1 MKETPEEFLE
11 HLTLTI
17 NSEQEYRYALFGDM
31 FDEDPDETLFPGLPF
46 TSEDEEYVDPSFYEE
61 GIESGRERLDLP
73 DEILNSWRADCPQ
86 FPYEVPCESCIYEHC
101 NTHNY
106 FIGGFAHGKEVSQ
119 YLTDQEVIRISVP
132 PSSGYFACA
141 TPFEPI
147 LYTETYTKRT
157 IGVVIREEERLYR
170 AIAIWVLDSITDPN
184 EAFQKFLRFAQR
196 GE

>member
-11 HLTLTI
+11 RITLTI
-17 NSEQEYRYALFGDM
+17 NSELEYRAILYKDM

-46 TSEDEEYVDPSFYEE
+46 TPEDEEYVDSSFYEE
-61 GIESGRERLDLP
+61 GETGGRTRLDLP
-73 DEILNSWRADCPQ
+73 DNILNSWRADCPQ

-106 FIGGFAHGKEVSQ
+106 FIGGSAHGKEVSQ
-119 YLTDQEVIRISVP
+119 YLTSQDVIGIPVP
-132 PSSGYFACA
+132 PPFDLVTSSPAVDFQ
-141 TPFEPI
+141 
-147 LYTETYTKRT
+147 TETYIKRT
-157 IGVVIREEERLYR
+157 IGVVIREEERFYR
-170 AIAIWVLDSITDPN
+170 AIAIWVLNSITDPQ